1 MSIKSKK
8 VKKMQNTIEFYKPSV
23 QENTKKYIDDVLNF
37 SDNGKVEK
45 LENAVKKFI
54 GCDNALATTSGTAAL
69 HLAMC
74 ALDFKRGDKVIC
86 SINVFPSVPQAVRHF
101 DAEPIFID
109 IEGKDYNIDL
119 VNLEAALKKNKSKK
133 LKAIILNHMAGNI
146 VDLEAVYAL
155 AKEYNVKVIEDAS
168 NAMGAKYKGNYIG
181 NTGADIA
188 VFSFAPHLCNSTVN
202 GGILICKEESVHI
215 RAQLLGFHGMQNR
228 HCDIFGSVNYI
239 YDVVDIGWKYDLSQ
253 IEAAYCLAEF
263 EAINE
268 TLARRKEIAN
278 MYTKELTGV
287 DHVSLPEIAD
297 GAVVSQYIVEIDKNR
312 DHFVGQLKN
321 EGINISVH
329 YMPLHLTE
337 YYKQKYSM
345 KVFDYSVALGCF
357 QRVMSLPM
365 YASLSNDDV
374 KRVCEAIKKVADAH
388 I

>member
-1 MSIKSKK
+1 
-8 VKKMQNTIEFYKPSV
+8 MQNTIEFFKPSI
-23 QENTKKYIDDVLNF
+23 QENTKKYIDDVLTF
-37 SDNGKVEK
+37 SDNRKVKK
-45 LENAVKKFI
+45 LENLFKSFI
-54 GCDNALATTSGTAAL
+54 GCDHALATTSGTAAL

-86 SINVFPSVPQAVRHF
+86 SINVFPSVPQSVRHF
-101 DAEPIFID
+101 DAEPIFVD
-109 IEGKDYNIDL
+109 IEGENYNIDL
-119 VNLEAALKKNKSKK
+119 RNLEEALKKNKSKK
-133 LKAIILNHMAGNI
+133 LKAIILNHMAGSI
-146 VDLEAVYAL
+146 IDLEAVYAL

-181 NTGADIA
+181 NTGADIT
-188 VFSFAPHLCNSTVN
+188 VFSFAPHLCNPTVN
-202 GGILICKEESVHI
+202 GGILVTKDEHVHE
-215 RAQLLGFHGMQNR
+215 RAKLLGFHGMQNR

-263 EAINE
+263 EALE
-268 TLARRKEIAN
+268 STLKRRKEIASIYN
-278 MYTKELTGV
+278 KELNGV
-287 DHVSLPEIAD
+287 NHVKLPNISENDVI
-297 GAVVSQYIVEIDKNR
+297 SQYIVEIDKNR
-312 DHFVGQLKN
+312 DHFVNELKK

-357 QRVMSLPM
+357 QRVMSLPNYPSM
-365 YASLSNDDV
+365 TDEEV
-374 KRVCEAIKKVADAH
+374 MRVCEAVKKVADAH

>member
-1 MSIKSKK
+1 
-8 VKKMQNTIEFYKPSV
+8 MQNTIEFFKPSI

-54 GCDNALATTSGTAAL
+54 GCEHALATTSGTAAL

-86 SINVFPSVPQAVRHF
+86 SINVFPSIPQAVRHF
-101 DAEPIFID
+101 DAEPIFVD
-109 IEGKDYNIDL
+109 IEGENYNIDL

-133 LKAIILNHMAGNI
+133 LKAIVLNHMAGNI

-168 NAMGAKYKGNYIG
+168 NALGAKYGGNYIG
-181 NTGADIA
+181 NTGADIT

-202 GGILICKEESVHI
+202 GGILICKEASVHE
-215 RAQLLGFHGMQNR
+215 RAGLLSFHGMQNR
-228 HCDIFGSVNYI
+228 HCDVFGSVNYI
-239 YDVVDIGWKYDLSQ
+239 YDVVDIGWKYDMSQ
-253 IEAAYCLAEF
+253 LEAAYCLAEF
-263 EAINE
+263 EALE
-268 TLARRKEIAN
+268 ASLARRKEITK
-278 MYTKELTGV
+278 MYTQELTNV
-287 DHVSLPEIAD
+287 HHVTLPKIAD
-297 GAVVSQYIVEIDKNR
+297 DAVMSQYIVEIDKNR
-312 DHFVGQLKN
+312 DHFVNQLKKEN
-321 EGINISVH
+321 VNISVH

-365 YASLSNDDV
+365 YPSLTNDEV
-374 KRVCEAIKKVADAH
+374 KRVCEAIKKVANEH

>member
-1 MSIKSKK
+1 
-8 VKKMQNTIEFYKPSV
+8 MQNTIEFFKPSI

-45 LENAVKKFI
+45 LENAVKKLI
-54 GCDNALATTSGTAAL
+54 GCEHALATTSGTAAL

-101 DAEPIFID
+101 DAEPIFVD
-109 IEGKDYNIDL
+109 IEGDTYNINL

-133 LKAIILNHMAGNI
+133 LKAIVLNHMAGNI
-146 VDLEAVYAL
+146 VDLEAVYEL
-155 AKEYNVKVIEDAS
+155 AKEYKVKVIEDAS
-168 NAMGAKYKGNYIG
+168 NAMGAKYNGNYIG
-181 NTGADIA
+181 NTGADIT

-202 GGILICKEESVHI
+202 GGLLICKDEKVHK
-215 RAQLLGFHGMQNR
+215 RAQLLGFHGMENR
-228 HCDIFGSVNYI
+228 HCDEFGSVNYI

-253 IEAAYCLAEF
+253 LEAAYCLAEF
-263 EAINE
+263 EALE
-268 TLARRKEIAN
+268 TTLARRKEIRNIYARELAN
-278 MYTKELTGV
+278 V
-287 DHVSLPEIAD
+287 DHVTLPKIEED
-297 GAVVSQYIVEIDKNR
+297 AVISQYIVEIDKNR
-312 DHFVGQLKN
+312 DHFVGQLKK

-365 YASLSNDDV
+365 YASLTNDEV
-374 KRVCEAIKKVADAH
+374 KRICEAIKKVANAH